1 MKLILDY
8 SMIGAILED
17 IVMEDYIYT
26 TMLKII
32 DYTGTHYSKSQFFV
46 HKFNFDKNPTFSRV
60 FHPKKKIDNFSRE
73 IKVEFLDK
81 IWRFCAF
88 LLYFLEDTTP
98 IALIIV
104 QLFDFHFFK

>member
-32 DYTGTHYSKSQFFV
+32 DYTGNFTLLDNLKLCPKIQFSEKKCEFE
-46 HKFNFDKNPTFSRV
+46 FSCQ
-60 FHPKKKIDNFSRE
+60 KLIN
-73 IKVEFLDK
+73 
-81 IWRFCAF
+81 
-88 LLYFLEDTTP
+88 LL
-98 IALIIV
+98 
-104 QLFDFHFFK
+104 